1 MAPSPADGP
10 GVRPPDGGWGWVVVL
25 GAHISIGFAY
35 SMPKVLPIFFK
46 EIQVDLGTTSSE
58 ISLISSIMLAAIYGA
73 GPISSV
79 LVNRYGSRP
88 VVMAGGLMC
97 GLSMAAAS
105 FGKSIV
111 FLYLCISVIG
121 GCGLSFNLNA
131 SLTII
136 SKYFLVRR
144 PLATGLAMAGS
155 PVFLCCLAPLN
166 QYLQDTFG
174 WRGSLLI
181 IGALILNCCVAGALM
196 RPVDRACKTPS
207 DGPRTSDK
215 EEQTPADGAGP
226 CWAKNPCSFLDLS
239 IFKDR
244 GFAIYLV
251 GNVMFIFGAYSPFV
265 FLSNYSISRGVDEY
279 SAAYLLSIMGFV
291 DMIVRPGTG
300 LIAST
305 KCVRPHIQ
313 YLFSF
318 AIMLNGACHLS
329 CPLMTNYTLLVV
341 YVVFF
346 GLSFGMVFALMF
358 ECLMD
363 LMGSERFPSAVGL
376 FTIIECFPVLIG
388 PPTAGFLVDVYHNYV
403 YLFIMCGSVILT
415 GGVLSLLLNLCHFR
429 ALRKHEERK
438 KAKAGGPSESDPKKE
453 EQAEPMAAAAAEEAS
468 GATPLEKE
476 ALKDV

>member
-1 MAPSPADGP
+1 M
-10 GVRPPDGGWGWVVVL
+10 VVF

-46 EIQVDLGTTSSE
+46 EIQEDLGTTSSE

-88 VVMAGGLMC
+88 VVIAGGLMC
-97 GLSMAAAS
+97 GLSIMAAS
-105 FGKSIV
+105 FGNSIV
-111 FLYLCISVIG
+111 FLYLCIGVIG

-131 SLTII
+131 SVTII

-144 PLATGLAMAGS
+144 PLANGLAMAGS

-166 QYLQDTFG
+166 QYLQDAFG

-181 IGALILNCCVAGALM
+181 IGALVLNCCVAGSLM
-196 RPVDRACKTPS
+196 RPVDGACKTSS
-207 DGPRTSDK
+207 DTLQAGAD
-215 EEQTPADGAGP
+215 EEQTPDAGASP
-226 CWAKNPCSFLDLS
+226 CWVKNVCSFLDLS
-239 IFKDR
+239 IFRDR
-244 GFAIYLV
+244 GFAIFLLA
-251 GNVMFIFGAYSPFV
+251 NVTFIFGAYSPFV
-265 FLSNYSISRGVDEY
+265 FLSDYSISRGVDDY

-291 DMIVRPGTG
+291 DMIVRPSTG
-300 LIAST
+300 LIASS
-305 KCVRPHIQ
+305 KWVRPRIQ

-318 AIMLNGACHLS
+318 AVILNGACHLT
-329 CPLMTNYTLLVV
+329 CPLMTSYMLLVV

-388 PPTAGFLVDVYHNYV
+388 PPVAGFLVDIYHNYH

-429 ALRKHEERK
+429 ALRKKEEGK
-438 KAKAGGPSESDPKKE
+438 KSKGGGPSQSDAEKQA
-453 EQAEPMAAAAAEEAS
+453 QAEQIMEAAAEEAKET
-468 GATPLEKE
+468 ARLEKE
-476 ALKDV
+476 ANAPKDI